1 MVEKDICSNCANF
14 KICKYKEAYE
24 ELAQQA
30 ASNLE
35 VKEPFKVVLVCPHFS
50 RSANNPGFYPSGVT
64 YRSNE

>member
-30 ASNLE
+30 AANLE
-35 VKEPFKVVLVCPHFS
+35 VKEPFKVVLVCPYFS
-50 RSANNPGFYPSGVT
+50 KYMWSCGSSPLPGVT
-64 YRSNE
+64 